1 MADELDSGSS
11 ARKGVWVQL
20 PSSALFFY
28 SAHIYKM
35 PINTKFIGIFI
46 FPFQNYLIRF
56 FSISSLSGIT
66 RSAPFLV
73 VIKEAPLLAKAS
85 IL

>member
-28 SAHIYKM
+28 AS
-35 PINTKFIGIFI
+35 PLEDGSETVVFTKVSE
-46 FPFQNYLIRF
+46 P
-56 FSISSLSGIT
+56 FSIFEIIQIFFELFIV
-66 RSAPFLV
+66 LKYN
-73 VIKEAPLLAKAS
+73 KEVQLNEMLNTS
-85 IL
+85 ERGF